1 MIVSPSALR
10 ALLGLSASLC
20 FAISAEAEVPLL
32 IFAGQSNMVGYR
44 TDVNALSEAERQQ
57 QPGVFFFGPNDEG
70 GNWAPIELG
79 KGPTQIDQ
87 TASGRGF
94 GPEVTVGQALIDAGR
109 FSRVGE
115 VKYVFNGGANR
126 SFLAAPADAAAGHYS
141 AGILSSWMPQL
152 REPGVQSLYEELL
165 ARVRAAQDSYRK
177 TFGEKTYIAGFFW
190 MQGESD
196 AQNENT
202 AKLYGR
208 NLRRFIVALRR
219 DLNAPNMPFIYG
231 RIRDTDIF
239 PEDAAVR
246 AGQDAVA
253 NPADSLYLP
262 MVACVDTDEF
272 EMFSAVDPKA
282 GDGPGH
288 YSSKGTWQLGK
299 AMGQAYLT
307 LTSTQHP

>member
-1 MIVSPSALR
+1 MIVSPSVLR

-20 FAISAEAEVPLL
+20 FAAPPEAEVPLL

-44 TDVNALSEAERQQ
+44 TDVNTLSETERQR
-57 QPGVFFFGPNDEG
+57 QPDVFFFGPNDEG
-70 GNWAPIELG
+70 VNWAPIELDQ
-79 KGPTQIDQ
+79 GPTQIDQ
-87 TASGRGF
+87 TAGGRGF
-94 GPEVTVGQALIDAGR
+94 GPEAVVGQTLIEAGR

-115 VKYVFNGGANR
+115 VKYVFNGGASR
-126 SFLAAPADAAAGHYS
+126 SFLAAPADAAAGGYS
-141 AGILSSWMPQL
+141 PGILSSWMPRL
-152 REPGVQSLYEELL
+152 KEPGVQSLYEELL
-165 ARVRAAQDSYRK
+165 ARVRAAQDSYRQA
-177 TFGEKTYIAGFFW
+177 FGQKTYIAGFFW

-196 AQNENT
+196 AQNEST

-253 NPADSLYLP
+253 DPADSLYLP
-262 MVACVDTDEF
+262 LVACVDTDEF
-272 EMFSAVDPKA
+272 EMFSAVDPQA

-299 AMGQAYLT
+299 AMAQAYLT